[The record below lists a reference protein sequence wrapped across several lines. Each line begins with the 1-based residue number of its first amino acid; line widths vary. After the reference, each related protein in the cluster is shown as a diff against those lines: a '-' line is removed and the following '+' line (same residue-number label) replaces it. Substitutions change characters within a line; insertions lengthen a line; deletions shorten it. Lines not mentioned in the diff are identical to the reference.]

1 MTELIP
7 LALPLLMAGGYLT
20 GVGRLRRRGHR
31 WPPARTA
38 CLLAGTL
45 CVACAL
51 LPPVS
56 THDELFGVHVLQHLL
71 LGMAGPALLALSAP
85 ITLALRTVPRRVRPV
100 LLGLLHSRPA
110 GFIVAPAFAVAAD
123 LGSLY
128 ALYLTHLYAAAE
140 RNDLVHAAVHLHLF
154 AAGCLLSWALIGTDP
169 VRRRPAFRGRLIA
182 LVIAAAGHDTL
193 SKLMYARNL
202 PFGAGSAAARHFG
215 AELMYYGGTV
225 VDVALAVIVMTQWY
239 RAAGRALL
247 REQRR
252 TAGPAVAA
260 APSREV
266 ASRRRAGIERD

>member
-1 MTELIP
+1 MTELP
-7 LALPLLMAGGYLT
+7 SLTLPLLIAGGYLT
-20 GVGRLRRRGHR
+20 GVRRLRRRGDR

-71 LGMAGPALLALSAP
+71 LGMTGPALLALSAP
-85 ITLALRTVPRRVRPV
+85 ITLALRTVPRRVRQV
-100 LLGLLHSRPA
+100 LLGVLHSRLA
-110 GFIVAPAFAVAAD
+110 AFIVAPAFAVIAD

-140 RNDLVHAAVHLHLF
+140 RNDLIHAAVHLHLF
-154 AAGCLLSWALIGTDP
+154 AVGCLLSWALIGADP
-169 VRRRPAFRGRLIA
+169 VRRRPAIRGRLIV

-193 SKLMYARNL
+193 SKLMYAREL
-202 PFGAGSAAARHFG
+202 PFGGGSIAARHFG
-215 AELMYYGGTV
+215 AELMYYGGTA
-225 VDVALAVIVMTQWY
+225 VDVALAVIIMTQWY
-239 RAAGRALL
+239 QSTGRALL

-252 TAGPAVAA
+252 MAVLATAA
-260 APSREV
+260 AP
-266 ASRRRAGIERD
+266 AADPPAPPT